1 MCQESGGDNRTAG
14 VQDSLLIDRTLTG
27 SGTTKSPIDNLLL
40 MLKLMRYVGLNN
52 TKRKVYSIHKG
63 MILEAY

>member
-1 MCQESGGDNRTAG
+1 M
-14 VQDSLLIDRTLTG
+14 DRTLTG
-27 SGTTKSPIDNLLL
+27 RGEPKISTNDLSL
-40 MLKLMRYVGLNN
+40 MLKLRRTTRSN